1 MSMQYE
7 GEWSDT
13 RLTLEGLT
21 LQTGRIENEH
31 VVLLAV
37 RIASVLGTVHK
48 QRVLVLLEVGG
59 EVYT

>member
-1 MSMQYE
+1 MK
-7 GEWSDT
+7 GNRVIT

-31 VVLLAV
+31 VILLTV
-37 RIASVLGTVHK
+37 RIASVLGTVYK
-48 QRVLVLLEVGG
+48 QRVFVLLEVGG